1 MSAKPPGM
9 TRRDWRIFAASW
21 LIGNGWWAVACF
33 GGVEAVSHLW
43 HGLAGR

>member
-1 MSAKPPGM
+1 M